1 MNTFVSLE
9 KLGKTDLH
17 DYHEVWITTSE
28 RWPQDPE
35 TAQRMCLWRVDREL
49 TQDVEIDEVYFQNLP
64 RLWLLVDDLHD
75 TAAVAG
81 IEQALTLRLD
91 EQNLE
96 GEFHPEE
103 QDKVPCGDKHTDLRS

>member
-1 MNTFVSLE
+1 VNTFVSLE
-9 KLGKTDLH
+9 KLGKIDLH
-17 DYHEVWITTSE
+17 DYHEVWVTTSE

-49 TQDVEIDEVYFQNLP
+49 TSDVEIEDVYFQNLP

-75 TAAVAG
+75 VAAIAG

-91 EQNLE
+91 ELSLE
-96 GEFHPEE
+96 GEFHPPEVE
-103 QDKVPCGDKHTDLRS
+103 KQPCGEKNTDLRS